1 MIERR
6 DEISEANAEVVLV
19 AYDRPS
25 TLAAKLMAGLDMSF
39 VLLLDP
45 QKESYRRWGLGRT
58 TITRSVLSPTLTW
71 RYVKLLLKGERFLG
85 FAPDMLQLGAD
96 FVIDPAGRI
105 AFAHLMRDN
114 GDRAPVTVLL
124 EALRRARDTGIGR
137 SSSSTPA

>member
-6 DEISEANAEVVLV
+6 DEFSEASAEVVLV

-45 QKESYRRWGLGRT
+45 EKASYRRWGLGRT
-58 TITRSVLSPTLTW
+58 TLTRSVLSPSLTW
-71 RYVKLLLKGERFLG
+71 RYIKLILAGERFLG

-96 FVIDPAGRI
+96 FVIDGAGRI
-105 AFAHLMRDN
+105 AFAHPMRGN

-124 EALRRARDTGIGR
+124 DALRRARDTASDR
-137 SSSSTPA
+137 R